1 MSYNAFIM
9 VKQLARDG
17 HENDVEIVSG
27 WALDPY
33 KNHTEADA
41 EAAGTTIL
49 NRVSGGAGVFVRK
62 ASSGDVVTTFVS
74 PQILVSCLV
83 SVTIKRD

>member
-1 MSYNAFIM
+1 MHSSPSNNLPETAVKTMSRSC
-9 VKQLARDG
+9 LA
-17 HENDVEIVSG
+17 

-33 KNHTEADA
+33 KNHTEVDA
-41 EAAGTTIL
+41 ETAGTTIL

-74 PQILVSCLV
+74 RQILVSCLV
-83 SVTIKRD
+83 SVTVKRD